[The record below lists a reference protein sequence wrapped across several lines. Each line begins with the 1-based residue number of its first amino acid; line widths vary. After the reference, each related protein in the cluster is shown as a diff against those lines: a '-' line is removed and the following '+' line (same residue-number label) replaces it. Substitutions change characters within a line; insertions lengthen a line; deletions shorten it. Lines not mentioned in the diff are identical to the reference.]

1 MTEQQNPVIA
11 NPRTVKSYVI
21 RGNRMTEG
29 QEKAWQLHWPVFGL
43 DETQGRQDWS
53 QLFGNDH
60 PLVLEIGFGMGT
72 SLVEMAKASPELN
85 FIGVEVHRPGVG
97 SLMMRASDADLTNLR
112 VFCCDA
118 NIVLAQC
125 LTEASL
131 RRVQLYF
138 PDPWH
143 KTRHQK
149 RRIVQPEFVQRIR
162 QVLEK
167 DGVFHLAT
175 DWEHYARHM
184 LKVLNAAPGFVNLS
198 EQSTYCPKPDYR
210 PDTKFEHRGLKLG
223 HGVWDLLFRRSD

>member
-1 MTEQQNPVIA
+1 MTEQNLGIE

-29 QEKAWQLHWPVFGL
+29 QEKAWQQHWPVYGL
-43 DETQGRQDWS
+43 DETQGRISWLQV
-53 QLFGNDH
+53 FGNDH
-60 PLVLEIGFGMGT
+60 PLILEIGFGMGM
-72 SLVEMAKASPELN
+72 SLVTMAKACPELN

-97 SLMMRASDADLTNLR
+97 SLMMRASEAGLTNLR

-118 NIVLAQC
+118 NIVLEQF
-125 LTEASL
+125 LQEASL

-143 KTRHQK
+143 KTRHHK

-162 QVLEK
+162 KVLEK
-167 DGVFHLAT
+167 EGVFHMAT
-175 DWEHYARHM
+175 DWEPYARHM
-184 LKVLNAAPGFVNLS
+184 LKVLAVAPGFVNLS
-198 EQSTYCPKPDYR
+198 ESGTYCPKPDFR

-223 HGVWDLLFRRSD
+223 HGVWDLMFKRSD